1 MLHRPHRLRSIVLGV
16 AFSALA
22 ATVCARL
29 VTLQLDRHDAYVA
42 RARQQQTRR
51 VVIQPERGDI
61 LDREGRPLAQST
73 ARLSLYVHPVYL
85 RAPHADIDL
94 DQLARQ
100 IAHYTGMPASRV
112 RERLDRNTPVVLGR
126 ALHPEVARR
135 LEETLDIYS
144 IDARGVWFHR
154 ETRRTYPRHLAAPLI
169 GFCSSDGD
177 GDNTGIG
184 GIEQSYNGEL
194 GGQRI
199 ESKVRRTAVSQS
211 LDSIPA
217 EDLVRARGNT
227 LVLTI
232 DSVIQEATET
242 ALREA
247 VEEFGAAGA
256 GAVVMDVRTG
266 DVLAMAS
273 HPTFDNNNFS
283 GATAEQRRNRTITD
297 PLEAGSVV
305 KLFTAAML
313 IDLGLVGPDTL
324 VDCEGG
330 HAVIDGRRINDAP
343 GHEPLHVVPFRTA
356 LAFSSNVGI
365 IKLAQ
370 AVDNATWYGYLRSF
384 GFGQD
389 TPLRLPGESAGIL
402 YPVEKWTKF
411 SRTSLPMG
419 YELALTPIQIAAGVA
434 ALVNEGRYMR
444 PTLVKEIRSARGE
457 VIERHEPEELRQVVR
472 PTTSAIM
479 RELMADVVV
488 EGTGKKAQ
496 VPGYRIGGKTG
507 TTVKSHI
514 RDRKEYISSFCGV
527 VPIDQPAVVVYVY
540 VDAPTKARFGG
551 TIAAPAFAKIAR
563 VAMLHLGVPPTE
575 PIDHA
580 GELELVAAALEQPP
594 PPAPPEGTMPDLSG
608 LSMAE
613 VRRALPMPV
622 ASLSLAG
629 SGLACDQS
637 PLPGDPLGPS
647 PPAFVPFP
655 PGRAPPLGRAW
666 AAARIFRGRSSFSSP
681 TEYGPP
687 GFGTT
692 STAPLRKASMA
703 FSEPLSA
710 TELMTI
716 TGFGRYCMMRRR
728 KVRPS
733 MRGISISRV
742 MTSGSRSRIL
752 LRATKGS
759 GAVPTTVMPSA

>member
-1 MLHRPHRLRSIVLGV
+1 MLHKPHRLRSIVLGV

-22 ATVCARL
+22 ATVAARL
-29 VTLQLDRHDAYVA
+29 VSLQLDRHDAYVA

-61 LDREGRPLAQST
+61 LDRAGRPLAQST
-73 ARLSLYVHPVYL
+73 ARLSLYVNPVYL
-85 RAPHADIDL
+85 RPPHAEIDL
-94 DQLARQ
+94 DQLSRQ
-100 IAHYTGMPASRV
+100 IAHYTGMPSPRV
-112 RERLDRNTPVVLGR
+112 RERLDRSTPVVLGR
-126 ALHPEVARR
+126 ALHPEIARR
-135 LEETLDIYS
+135 LEETLDIYG

-154 ETRRTYPRHLAAPLI
+154 ETRRSYPRHLAAALI

-177 GDNTGIG
+177 GDNTGIS
-184 GIEQSYNGEL
+184 GIEQSYHREL
-194 GGQRI
+194 SGQRI

-232 DSVIQEATET
+232 DSVIQEATEN

-247 VEEFGAAGA
+247 VTEFEAAGA
-256 GAVVMDVRTG
+256 GAVVLDVRTG
-266 DVLAMAS
+266 EVLAMAS
-273 HPTFDNNNFS
+273 HPTFDNNSFS
-283 GATAEQRRNRTITD
+283 GATNEQRRNRTITD

-313 IDLGLVGPDTL
+313 IDLGLVGPETL

-343 GHEPLHVVPFRTA
+343 GHDPLHVVTFRTA

-370 AVDNATWYGYLRSF
+370 AVDNETWHGYLRSF
-384 GFGQD
+384 GFGSD

-419 YELALTPIQIAAGVA
+419 YEIALTPIQIAAGVA
-434 ALVNEGRYMR
+434 ALVNDGRYMR
-444 PTLVKEIRSARGE
+444 PTLVRE
-457 VIERHEPEELRQVVR
+457 VRTAGGDVVESFGPEELRQVVR

-527 VPIDQPAVVVYVY
+527 VPIDQPAVVIYVY

-563 VAMLHLGVPPTE
+563 VAMLHLGVPPSE
-575 PIDHA
+575 PIDNA
-580 GELELVAAALEQPP
+580 AELEFVAAAIGEAPG
-594 PPAPPEGTMPDLSG
+594 PAPSEGEMPDLLG
-608 LSMAE
+608 LSIAE
-613 VRRALPMPV
+613 VRRTVPMPV
-622 ASLSLAG
+622 ASLSLSG
-629 SGLACDQS
+629 SGLAADQS
-637 PLPGDPLGPS
+637 PLPGEPIGP
-647 PPAFVPFP
+647 
-655 PGRAPPLGRAW
+655 
-666 AAARIFRGRSSFSSP
+666 
-681 TEYGPP
+681 
-687 GFGTT
+687 GTT
-692 STAPLRKASMA
+692 VFVHFSPEVERPIARALATANAESDLVIASRNPL
-703 FSEPLSA
+703 PD
-710 TELMTI
+710 
-716 TGFGRYCMMRRR
+716 
-728 KVRPS
+728 PQN
-733 MRGISISRV
+733 
-742 MTSGSRSRIL
+742 
-752 LRATKGS
+752 
-759 GAVPTTVMPSA
+759 

>member
-22 ATVCARL
+22 ATVAARL
-29 VTLQLDRHDAYVA
+29 VSLQLDRHDSYVA

-61 LDREGRPLAQST
+61 LDRAGRPLAQST
-73 ARLSLYVHPVYL
+73 ARLSLYVNPVYL
-85 RAPHADIDL
+85 RAPHAEIDL

-100 IAHYTGMPASRV
+100 IAHYTGMPSQRV
-112 RERLDRNTPVVLGR
+112 RSRLDRSTPVVLGR
-126 ALHPEVARR
+126 ALHPEIARR
-135 LEETLDIYS
+135 LEETLDIYP

-154 ETRRTYPRHLAAPLI
+154 ETRRTYPRHLAAALI

-177 GDNTGIG
+177 GDNTGICG
-184 GIEQSYNGEL
+184 VEQSYNREL
-194 GGQRI
+194 SGQRI
-199 ESKVRRTAVSQS
+199 ESKVRRTAVSQAI
-211 LDSIPA
+211 DSIPA

-232 DSVIQEATET
+232 DSVIQEATEN
-242 ALREA
+242 ALRDA

-266 DVLAMAS
+266 EVLAMAS
-273 HPTFDNNNFS
+273 HPTFDNNSFS
-283 GATAEQRRNRTITD
+283 SATNEQRRNRTITD

-343 GHEPLHVVPFRTA
+343 GHDPLHVVSFRTA

-370 AVDNATWYGYLRSF
+370 AVDNETWHGYLRAY
-384 GFGQD
+384 GFGSD

-419 YELALTPIQIAAGVA
+419 YELALTPIQIASGVA
-434 ALVNEGRYMR
+434 ALVNDGRYMR
-444 PTLVKEIRSARGE
+444 PTLVKEVRSSRGA
-457 VIERHEPEELRQVVR
+457 VIDRHDPEELRQVVR

-527 VPIDQPAVVVYVY
+527 VPIDQPAVVIYVY

-563 VAMLHLGVPPTE
+563 VAMLHLGVPPSE
-575 PIDHA
+575 PIEDA
-580 GELELVAAALEQPP
+580 AEIEYVAATVDL
-594 PPAPPEGTMPDLSG
+594 PPAEAAPAGTMPNLAG

-613 VRRALPMPV
+613 VRRAVPMPV
-622 ASLSLAG
+622 ASLALAG
-629 SGLACDQS
+629 SGLAVDQS
-637 PLPGDPLGPS
+637 PAAGEPVGPGTQVFVHFSRELERPPTRTLATPDAAHALAIASSNPLPE
-647 PPAFVPFP
+647 
-655 PGRAPPLGRAW
+655 
-666 AAARIFRGRSSFSSP
+666 
-681 TEYGPP
+681 TQN
-687 GFGTT
+687 
-692 STAPLRKASMA
+692 
-703 FSEPLSA
+703 
-710 TELMTI
+710 
-716 TGFGRYCMMRRR
+716 
-728 KVRPS
+728 
-733 MRGISISRV
+733 
-742 MTSGSRSRIL
+742 
-752 LRATKGS
+752 
-759 GAVPTTVMPSA
+759 